1 MATQI
6 FLIYITDE
14 TIDKLIKEDTPYIDL
29 TSMVLGVGDELG
41 EIRFMSREDGVMACS
56 EEVVRILEK
65 LDIEVT
71 KTLRSGEAIKAG
83 ESLIVGKGKASNLH
97 IAWKVCQNIL
107 EYCCGMA
114 TRTKKLVDKAT
125 DVSVVTTRKIFPGT
139 KELSI
144 KAILSGGAYPHRLG
158 LSESVLIFEQHLNFY
173 GGIDKVAKNMS
184 DIKKKACEKK
194 VVVEVEN
201 LEDALRLCEAGV
213 DGLQFDKLEADELK
227 NCVKEL
233 RKINKDILL
242 IGAGGINEKNI
253 SEYAKTGIDAIAT
266 TAAYFGKPL
275 DMTAKIEK
283 I

>member
-1 MATQI
+1 M
-6 FLIYITDE
+6 IYITDE

-29 TSMVLGVGDELG
+29 TSMVLDIRDELG

-114 TRTKKLVDKAT
+114 TRTKRLVDKAT

-275 DMTAKIEK
+275 DMTAKIEE

>member
-114 TRTKKLVDKAT
+114 TRTKRLVDKAT